1 MLRGVFD
8 KVSSDF
14 LKPTFGSLDLPEV
27 QAVRRAFSSAAP
39 VIQQLDETLEAV
51 HRRQEERRECH
62 ATAKPSHPT
71 LGSISRAL
79 TDLSRCGS
87 FTCQC
92 NRGQQCPLGVG
103 LYTTSNVVDF
113 LLTSHR
119 SRNHF
124 STAFLGG
131 VVLMI
136 LSATVRSGLRVYA
149 ALTRFNPVVD
159 PRITNIA
166 SAIMI
171 GAMLS
176 LAVNE
181 QKMDQYAEKLLWRVA
196 CAICAYVVIYLFVV
210 NPS

>member
-1 MLRGVFD
+1 MKR
-8 KVSSDF
+8 S
-14 LKPTFGSLDLPEV
+14 KPYIVGKKSVGNAMPQPNHRILPLVALAALSLTYL
-27 QAVRRAFSSAAP
+27 AVDRSLASA
-39 VIQQLDETLEAV
+39 IAV
-51 HRRQEERRECH
+51 N
-62 ATAKPSHPT
+62 SV
-71 LGSISRAL
+71 L
-79 TDLSRCGS
+79 
-87 FTCQC
+87 
-92 NRGQQCPLGVG
+92 LGVG